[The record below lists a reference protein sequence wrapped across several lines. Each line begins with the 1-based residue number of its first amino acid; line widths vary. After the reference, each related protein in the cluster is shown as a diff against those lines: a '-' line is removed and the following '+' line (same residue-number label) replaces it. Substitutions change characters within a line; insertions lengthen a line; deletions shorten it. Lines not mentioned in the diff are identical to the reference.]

1 MAPARDLEVGIAAIQ
16 AGADAV
22 YIGAPEFGARQAAGN
37 SLSDIAELVN
47 YAHRFGVQVLVTL
60 NTLLHEDEYPRACAL
75 AHELYK
81 VGVDALIIQ
90 DLNLLNYD
98 LPPIRLHASTQCDNR
113 TPEQVLHL
121 QQLGFRRVVLAREL
135 SIKEIQEISNA
146 IQSYTT
152 LHNTIPP
159 YTTLHN
165 TIPPYTT
172 LHHTTPCLELEAFVH
187 GALCVSYSGR
197 CYLSEVLM
205 ERSANRGCCAQPCRQ
220 RYDLI
225 DKDGNEILDIHGEP
239 IHQRYLLSLQ
249 DMDRSMHLAELIEA
263 GVTTFKIEGRLKDRD
278 YVTNIVAYYR
288 QLIDKLIDSHPEY
301 QTASIRSSY
310 EYSFTP
316 NPEKTF
322 HRGQTDYFL
331 HGRSAN
337 MANWETPKSTGEK
350 IGKVVATR
358 HNAICVQLAHGIT
371 LHNGDGICY
380 GDKGFAINRIEGD
393 WIYPNLQSPIANSQY
408 PLAKRPLPNSPKG
421 VQYPIANSPQG
432 VQYPIGGT
440 PSNSAASNSP
450 KGVQYPKVGTTLYR
464 NLDNEF
470 LRSLRAERRMP
481 VAIRFQAVPEGYRL
495 TIGEQTAIFETEH
508 QTASNPERA
517 LQTIIQQLSK
527 LGDTDFTAKD
537 IQVLDYETPCSDT
550 FPYFIPISQLNQWR
564 REVIASN
571 SPKGVQYPIANSPKG
586 VQYPIAA
593 HAASN
598 STASYHLQ
606 RSDLQAKPIYSEAS
620 YPLMTCKYCILHEL
634 GHCRKINPMPN
645 EPRYLR
651 LQNGTILSLEFDCK
665 NCEMRIKKL
674 H

>member
-1 MAPARDLEVGIAAIQ
+1 MAPARDLEVGIAAVQ

-37 SLSDIAELVN
+37 SLKDIAELVQ

-60 NTLLHEDEYPRACAL
+60 NTLLHEEEYPRACAL

-90 DLNLLNYD
+90 DLHLLDYD

-113 TPEQVLHL
+113 TVEQVLHL

-135 SIKEIQEISNA
+135 SIDQIREIHHATQH
-146 IQSYTT
+146 YTT
-152 LHNTIPP
+152 LHNATQ
-159 YTTLHN
+159 H
-165 TIPPYTT
+165 
-172 LHHTTPCLELEAFVH
+172 LELEAFVH

-205 ERSANRGCCAQPCRQ
+205 DRSANRGCCAQPCRQ
-220 RYDLI
+220 RYDLL
-225 DKDGNEILDIHGEP
+225 DKDGNEILDNHGQP

-249 DMDRSMHLAELIEA
+249 DMDRSMHLSEMIEA

-288 QLIDKLIDSHPEY
+288 QLLDQLIDSNPELEHASTQSVY
-301 QTASIRSSY
+301 QY
-310 EYSFTP
+310 DFTP
-316 NPEKTF
+316 TPAKTF
-322 HRGQTDYFL
+322 HRGETDYFL
-331 HGRSAN
+331 HGRTPN
-337 MANWETPKSTGEK
+337 MANWQTPKSTGEK

-358 HNAICVQLAHGIT
+358 HNAICVELAHGIT

-380 GDKGFAINRIEGD
+380 EDKGFAINRVEGD
-393 WIYPNLQSPIANSQY
+393 WIYPSTI
-408 PLAKRPLPNSPKG
+408 LPHTT
-421 VQYPIANSPQG
+421 QHYTTLHQ
-432 VQYPIGGT
+432 
-440 PSNSAASNSP
+440 
-450 KGVQYPKVGTTLYR
+450 PKVGTTLYR

-481 VAIRFQAVPEGYRL
+481 VAIRFEAVENGYCL
-495 TIGEQTAIFETEH
+495 TIGEHNSSFEAEH
-508 QTASNPERA
+508 QVATNPERA

-527 LGDTDFTAKD
+527 LGDTDFIAKE
-537 IQVLDYETPCSDT
+537 IQVFDHETPCSKT
-550 FPYFIPISQLNQWR
+550 FPYFLPTSQLNQWR
-564 REVIASN
+564 RDVIASH
-571 SPKGVQYPIANSPKG
+571 STQGVR
-586 VQYPIAA
+586 YPIAA
-593 HAASN
+593 PAASDSEASHSEASHSPQGVRYPIAATAPSNSEASN
-598 STASYHLQ
+598 SH
-606 RSDLQAKPIYSEAS
+606 
-620 YPLMTCKYCILHEL
+620 LMTCKYCILNEL
-634 GHCRKINPMPN
+634 GHCRKINPMVN

-665 NCEMRIKKL
+665 NCEMRISK

>member
-1 MAPARDLEVGIAAIQ
+1 LAPARDLEVGIAAIQ

-37 SLSDIAELVN
+37 SLNDIAELVK

-60 NTLLHEDEYPRACAL
+60 NTLLHDDEYPRACAL

-90 DLNLLNYD
+90 DLNLLQYD

-121 QQLGFRRVVLAREL
+121 QQMGFRRVVLAREL
-135 SIKEIQEISNA
+135 SLKEIKDISNA
-146 IQSYTT
+146 LFI
-152 LHNTIPP
+152 HNSKFNI
-159 YTTLHN
+159 
-165 TIPPYTT
+165 
-172 LHHTTPCLELEAFVH
+172 ELEAFVH

-205 ERSANRGCCAQPCRQ
+205 DRSANRGCCAQLCRQ
-220 RYDLI
+220 RYDLL
-225 DKDGNEILDIHGEP
+225 DKDGKEMVDMYGEA

-249 DMDRSMHLAELIEA
+249 DMDRSQYLAELIEA

-288 QLIDKLIDSHPEY
+288 QLLDQLIASNPTWQQASTPSVY
-301 QTASIRSSY
+301 QY
-310 EYSFTP
+310 DFTP
-316 NPEKTF
+316 NPAKTF

-331 HGRSAN
+331 HGRTPN
-337 MANWETPKSTGEK
+337 MANWQTPKSTGEK
-350 IGKVVATR
+350 IGKVIATR
-358 HNAICVQLAHGIT
+358 HNAICVELAHGIT

-393 WIYPNLQSPIANSQY
+393 WIYPNNQYPTPNSQY
-408 PLAKRPLPNSPKG
+408 PLAKRPLPNSP
-421 VQYPIANSPQG
+421 QS
-432 VQYPIGGT
+432 
-440 PSNSAASNSP
+440 
-450 KGVQYPKVGTTLYR
+450 VQYPKVGTTLYR

-470 LRSLRAERRMP
+470 LRQLKAERRMP
-481 VAIRFQAVPEGYRL
+481 VDIRFEAVEEGYRL
-495 TIGEQTAIFETEH
+495 TIGKQTATFEAEH
-508 QTASNPERA
+508 QLANNPERA

-527 LGDTDFTAKD
+527 LGDTDFMAKD
-537 IQVLDYETPCSDT
+537 IQVFDGEEACSDA
-550 FPYFIPISQLNQWR
+550 FPYFIPTSLLNQWR
-564 REVIASN
+564 REVSN
-571 SPKGVQYPIANSPKG
+571 NENDLQRRE
-586 VQYPIAA
+586 
-593 HAASN
+593 
-598 STASYHLQ
+598 LQ

-620 YPLMTCKYCILHEL
+620 HHPLMTCKYCILYEL
-634 GHCRKINPMPN
+634 GHCRKINPMTN

-651 LQNGTILSLEFDCK
+651 LQNGTMLSLEFDCK
-665 NCEMRIKKL
+665 HCEMQITK